1 MSAHPRAWRRARGS
15 PGTAWAC
22 RAADWCPA
30 RPSDRRTTWGRRW
43 RPRCWGPPAAGGA
56 LVEAGAGGHLGEVAE
71 VHQRGAPH
79 RVRAARADPGHPQQH
94 RPLQGGPRVPGTRG
108 CCHDVALL
116 NWISLYSNLKESRTS
131 MAMDHVNLYQIYLW
145 QWSRRLCVSCWV
157 SSVTL
162 NTDYSNSV

>member
-1 MSAHPRAWRRARGS
+1 MTNQLKFVHSADKLAEMRTKFHIIQAKLVMSVWCFTVHWWR
-15 PGTAWAC
+15 
-22 RAADWCPA
+22 
-30 RPSDRRTTWGRRW
+30 
-43 RPRCWGPPAAGGA
+43 
-56 LVEAGAGGHLGEVAE
+56 LGAGGHLGEVAE

-94 RPLQGGPRVPGTRG
+94 RPLQGRPRVPGTRG

-131 MAMDHVNLYQIYLW
+131 MAMDHVNLYQIYLLW